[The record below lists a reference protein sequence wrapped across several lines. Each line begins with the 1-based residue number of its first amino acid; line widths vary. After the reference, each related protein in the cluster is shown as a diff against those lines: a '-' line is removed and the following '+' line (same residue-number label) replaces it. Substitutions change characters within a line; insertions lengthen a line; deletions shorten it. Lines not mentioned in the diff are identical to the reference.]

1 VKPRFFARPED
12 FRAWLARN
20 HARAPELL
28 VGFHKKGSGKPSI
41 DWPQS
46 VDEALCFGW
55 IDGVRR
61 SLDDASYTIRFTP
74 RRPGSTWSSVNI
86 RRVAALKRRGR
97 MRPPGLAAFERRSA
111 DRSAIYAYE
120 QRASAKLAPAE
131 LRRFKTRR
139 AAWEYFASLAP
150 SYRHKALYWVTS
162 AARAETRNS
171 RLERL
176 IAMASKKQKL

>member
-1 VKPRFFARPED
+1 MKPRFFASPED
-12 FRAWLARN
+12 FRAWLAEN
-20 HARAPELL
+20 HASADELL
-28 VGFHKKGSGKPSI
+28 VGFHKKGSGRPSI

-61 SLDDASYTIRFTP
+61 SLGEESYTIRFTP
-74 RRPGSTWSSVNI
+74 RRSGSTWSSVNI
-86 RRVAALKRRGR
+86 KRVAVLKRTRR
-97 MRPPGLAAFERRSA
+97 MQPAGIAAFERRSA

-131 LRRFKTRR
+131 LRLFK
-139 AAWEYFASLAP
+139 AQPGAWEFFDALAP
-150 SYRHKALYWVTS
+150 SYRQKALYWVTS
-162 AARAETRNS
+162 AAKPETRKT

-176 IAMASKKQKL
+176 IKMAAAGKKL